1 MATKGVG
8 MGAMTPEAI
17 AELRGR
23 FHEYDGDDDG
33 RIVFAEFCELLAEL
47 DEDLSKEE
55 CQLAFQGADHDD
67 DGVIGFE
74 EFAAWWI
81 GS

>member
-1 MATKGVG
+1 

-33 RIVFAEFCELLAEL
+33 RIVFAEFCELLAGL

-67 DGVIGFE
+67 DGAIGFD
-74 EFAAWWI
+74 EFAAWWT
-81 GS
+81 GA

>member
-1 MATKGVG
+1 

-17 AELRGR
+17 AELRER

-33 RIVFAEFCELLAEL
+33 RIIFAEFCELLAEL

-67 DGVIGFE
+67 DGIIGFDD
-74 EFAAWWI
+74 FAAWWI